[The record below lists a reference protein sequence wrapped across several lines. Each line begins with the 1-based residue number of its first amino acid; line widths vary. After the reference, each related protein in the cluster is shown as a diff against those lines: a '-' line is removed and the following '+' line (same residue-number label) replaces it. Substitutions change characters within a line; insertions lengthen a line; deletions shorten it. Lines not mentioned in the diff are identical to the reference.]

1 MHREVIGI
9 PCKKFLDSVPAED
22 ADKGVQESAREHGE
36 ECRSE
41 LASLFDASGSFNVL
55 MIPLR
60 GDTWTYG
67 AGHVSGAAGTQLL
80 SSRRGRI
87 SLLDTVSKAWDR
99 SRANL
104 PPSQAAVLC
113 CSPTASPLASGR
125 NIPRGRSCDG
135 LSGFPGFGIRHKSAL
150 VRPSSRCC

>member
-9 PCKKFLDSVPAED
+9 PCKKFLDSVSAED

-60 GDTWTYG
+60 
-67 AGHVSGAAGTQLL
+67 V
-80 SSRRGRI
+80 
-87 SLLDTVSKAWDR
+87 
-99 SRANL
+99 
-104 PPSQAAVLC
+104 
-113 CSPTASPLASGR
+113 
-125 NIPRGRSCDG
+125 
-135 LSGFPGFGIRHKSAL
+135 
-150 VRPSSRCC
+150 